1 MRKLIATLFVT
12 TLLLSPHSSIF
23 QTKAQDPARARGV
36 IRALDLRAGT
46 VTIHTRDD
54 QTIVLQAND
63 RTQIT
68 RNGERAMLED
78 LQQGDKAAALY
89 DASTM
94 LAAQIDARGE
104 PAPTSVR
111 VEGVIAGV
119 DTVASTVT
127 IDPIRNATASDAA
140 STAPGDPVTLHV
152 SPNTSITLDGRPA
165 RLEDLKRGFSAGAS
179 YNPQNFEALRIAA
192 EGFAEVRGV
201 VRDVGVVAH
210 TLTIAP
216 SSGDPDITLHVG
228 PDTPISLNGRPATL
242 EDLRRGYRV
251 IAAYVEATLLAIRI
265 AAESLGEVTG
275 HIRAV
280 DVPSATVVI
289 TPLVDG
295 PPVELH
301 VVNSTVITIGG
312 EPAPLERLRPGM
324 GARAIF
330 NIVSFEALLI
340 EARPLVDDP
349 CTELRVAGRI
359 LNVSLHSST
368 VTIAPND
375 AAFGDRLT
383 LNVVDRTEITINGVP
398 ARLSDLRE
406 GMRAEAVFC
415 RETLVAKSIAAR
427 ARQ

>member
-1 MRKLIATLFVT
+1 
-12 TLLLSPHSSIF
+12 
-23 QTKAQDPARARGV
+23 
-36 IRALDLRAGT
+36 
-46 VTIHTRDD
+46 
-54 QTIVLQAND
+54 
-63 RTQIT
+63 
-68 RNGERAMLED
+68 MLED
-78 LQQGDKAAALY
+78 LQQGDKATALY

-111 VEGVIAGV
+111 VEGVIAAV
-119 DTVASTVT
+119 DTGASTVT

-140 STAPGDPVTLHV
+140 STTMGDPVTLHV
-152 SPNTSITLDGRPA
+152 SPNTTITLDGRPA
-165 RLEDLKRGFSAGAS
+165 RLEDLRRGFSAGAS

-192 EGFAEVRGV
+192 EGFPEVRGV
-201 VRDVGVVAH
+201 VRDVVAH

-216 SSGDPDITLHVG
+216 SSGDPAITLNVG

-280 DVPSATVVI
+280 DLPSATVVI

-295 PPVELH
+295 PAVELH

-312 EPAPLERLRPGM
+312 EPAPLERLKPGM
-324 GARAIF
+324 GARAVF

-359 LNVSLHSST
+359 LNVNLHAST

-375 AAFGDRLT
+375 AGFGDRLT
-383 LNVVDRTEITINGVP
+383 LNVLERTEITINEVP

-406 GMRAEAVFC
+406 GMRAAAVFC